1 MARIS
6 FPTRFLKLTLLAVAL
21 GSVLLALAYFG
32 LTRSGW
38 DVEVRPPTESSFVF
52 RADSD
57 VADSGV
63 YAPMSTQPVEDDGS
77 PRPKNLVVLLADG
90 LGFPHLV
97 AARTGLVGAKGRL
110 QVERFP
116 VASWHTTFSADGM
129 YTDSAAGATALATGV
144 LTTPGSLAVDADGQP
159 VPTIMEDALAAGK
172 SVAVITDSYLWD
184 ASPAAWLVH
193 HETRRDYDEI
203 ARQMAESGVSIAFGE
218 TRGEEEEALAP
229 LLQPFRDAG
238 FDMLLQP
245 EDFERPWKGGQ
256 PRMSAFP
263 PGSIADPDISPNLV
277 DLADFALYRMMR
289 DPEGFVLFV
298 ETEEVDSGA
307 HNGDLDRVIRGLGAL
322 DEAARRILKVVGERD
337 DTLVVFTGD
346 HETGGLAL
354 ANSGD
359 GEPLK
364 PMWAWGYHTGAP
376 VPLLAW
382 GAGAERLAGV
392 HDNAEVG
399 RILREL
405 MTPAALSAAVPPEEP

>member
-1 MARIS
+1 MAQNSSALRL
-6 FPTRFLKLTLLAVAL
+6 LKITALSVVLSLL
-21 GSVLLALAYFG
+21 LLALAYFG
-32 LTRSGW
+32 LTRFGW
-38 DVEVRPPTESSFVF
+38 DVEVRPSTESAFTFLANGSSAGS
-52 RADSD
+52 ADPAL
-57 VADSGV
+57 ADATGDE
-63 YAPMSTQPVEDDGS
+63 EDDS
-77 PRPKNLVVLLADG
+77 PGPTNLVVLLADG

-97 AARTGLVGAKGRL
+97 AARTGLVGARGRL

-144 LTTPGSLAVDADGQP
+144 LTTPGFLSVDADGRP

-172 SVAVITDSYLWD
+172 SVAVVTDSYLWD

-203 ARQMAESGVSIAFGE
+203 ARQMAESGVHVAFGE
-218 TRGEEEEALAP
+218 TRGEDQEALAP
-229 LLQPFRDAG
+229 RLQPFRDAG
-238 FDMLLQP
+238 FDMLLQA
-245 EDFERPWKGGQ
+245 EDFERPWNGDQ

-263 PGSIADPDISPNLV
+263 PGTIADPNVSPNLV
-277 DLADFALYRMMR
+277 DLGDVALYRLLQ
-289 DPEGFVLFV
+289 DPDGFVLFV

-322 DEAARRILKVVGERD
+322 DEVARSIFEVLGERD

-354 ANSGD
+354 GNSHD

-399 RILREL
+399 RILRSL
-405 MTPAALSAAVPPEEP
+405 MTPKAASQDQP

>member
-1 MARIS
+1 MKRLLFIS
-6 FPTRFLKLTLLAVAL
+6 SL
-21 GSVLLALAYFG
+21 SVLLALLLVALAFVV
-32 LTRSGW
+32 LPRAGW
-38 DVEVRPPTESSFVF
+38 DVDVRPSTESAFTF
-52 RADSD
+52 RADGDPAVSPDPAFTWATSD
-57 VADSGV
+57 DEGDSPG
-63 YAPMSTQPVEDDGS
+63 PT
-77 PRPKNLVVLLADG
+77 NLVVLLADG

-116 VASWHTTFSADGM
+116 VASWHTTFSPNGM

-144 LTTPGSLAVDADGQP
+144 LTTPGSLSVDADGRP

-172 SVAVITDSYLWD
+172 SVAVVTDSYLWD

-193 HETRRDYDEI
+193 HDTRRAYGEI
-203 ARQMAESGVSIAFGE
+203 ARQIAESGVHIAFGE
-218 TRGEEEEALAP
+218 TRGEDEEALA
-229 LLQPFRDAG
+229 LRLQPFRDAG

-263 PGSIADPDISPNLV
+263 PGTIADPDVSPNLV
-277 DLADFALYRMMR
+277 DLADFALYRMLR
-289 DPEGFVLFV
+289 NPDGFVLFV

-322 DEAARRILKVVGERD
+322 DEVARRIFEVLGERN

-354 ANSGD
+354 GNSND

-399 RILREL
+399 RILRSL
-405 MTPAALSAAVPPEEP
+405 MTPKAQASDSGSDSESDSEP